1 LPTQRVPD
9 PERTQSSTIGAAC
22 EHFVLSQLLRNNFIA
37 GKAPDNTKDFDLV
50 VLSRDGTRSF
60 PIQVK
65 TVTDAPDW
73 VLKQK
78 HETPIKGLFFVFVR
92 FHSDSTETDCY
103 VVDSATV
110 AKVTKKEND
119 CWLLLPGRN
128 GRSRK
133 NSDMRKFSIDLSKLL
148 RGVESPEQYLST
160 VDIAFLKK
168 HSLGWLNQY
177 RYAWNLL
184 RGNSNV

>member
-1 LPTQRVPD
+1 LPTSKASSS
-9 PERTQSSTIGAAC
+9 EKIQSSTIGAAG
-22 EHFVLSQLLRNNFIA
+22 EHFVLAHLLRHDFIA

-50 VLSRDGTRSF
+50 VLSRNGTRSF

-78 HETPIKGLFFVFVR
+78 HETPIKGLFFVLVR
-92 FHSDSTETDCY
+92 FHSDNAETDCY
-103 VVDSATV
+103 VVDSETV

-119 CWLLLPGRN
+119 CWLRLPARRGK
-128 GRSRK
+128 SRK

-148 RGVESPEQYLST
+148 RGVEHPEKFLSAT
-160 VDIAFLKK
+160 DISFLRK
-168 HSLGWLNQY
+168 HSLGWLERY
-177 RYAWNLL
+177 RDAWHLL
-184 RGNSNV
+184 QGQ